1 MMARFP
7 ENAGVRQMNGNIVI
21 ANQKLR
27 AEIAPLGA
35 ELVRLS
41 DSTGADWLHD
51 GDPAWWSGRAP
62 LLFPMVGRATGD
74 RIRVDGKLYPL
85 PQHGFARRSVFS
97 AVIAEPARAVL
108 RLEADNATRAQFPFA
123 FRLDLAFA
131 VDAETLNIVATVAN
145 ADDRPMPFAFG
156 YHPAFRWPLPGAT
169 GAHELRFEKS
179 EPAPIRRLADG
190 LLDPREFPNPAV
202 SGVLALDAGLFEDG
216 ALIFDQLYSRRVAFG
231 PPGGPE
237 LAVSFPGMPHFGLWT
252 KPGGAP
258 FLCLEPWQ
266 GFAAPLG
273 FDGEFSERPGVVALA
288 PGEERRFVMDVAI
301 RK

>member
-1 MMARFP
+1 M
-7 ENAGVRQMNGNIVI
+7 
-21 ANQKLR
+21 
-27 AEIAPLGA
+27 
-35 ELVRLS
+35 
-41 DSTGADWLHD
+41 
-51 GDPAWWSGRAP
+51 
-62 LLFPMVGRATGD
+62 
-74 RIRVDGKLYPL
+74 
-85 PQHGFARRSVFS
+85 
-97 AVIAEPARAVL
+97 
-108 RLEADNATRAQFPFA
+108 
-123 FRLDLAFA
+123 
-131 VDAETLNIVATVAN
+131 VATVAN

-156 YHPAFRWPLPGAT
+156 YHPAFRWPLPGAK

-179 EPAPIRRLADG
+179 ERVADPTSRRRVFGRKLH
-190 LLDPREFPNPAV
+190 NPAAI
-202 SGVLALDAGLFEDG
+202 GVLALDAALVRGWG
-216 ALIFDQLYSRRVAFG
+216 AGVRRVQSRRVAFG

-273 FDGEFSERPGVVALA
+273 FDGEFSERPGVVVLA

>member
-1 MMARFP
+1 
-7 ENAGVRQMNGNIVI
+7 MNGNIVI

-35 ELVRLS
+35 EMVRLS
-41 DSTGADWLHD
+41 DSAGADWLHD
-51 GDPAWWSGRAP
+51 GDPAWWNGRAP

-74 RIRVDGKLYPL
+74 RIRVDGELFPL

-97 AVIAEPARAVL
+97 VVLTEPARAVL
-108 RLEADNATRAQFPFA
+108 RLEADAATRAGFPFA
-123 FRLDLAFA
+123 FRLDLAYA
-131 VDAETLNIVATVAN
+131 LDEATLNVVATVAN
-145 ADDRPMPFAFG
+145 ADDRPMPFSFG
-156 YHPAFRWPLPGAT
+156 YHPAFRWPLPGAK
-169 GAHELRFEKS
+169 GAHELRFEKPEVS
-179 EPAPIRRLADG
+179 PIRRLADG
-190 LLDPREFPNPAV
+190 FLDASYDNPAA
-202 SGVLALDAGLFEDG
+202 SGVLALEPALFDDG
-216 ALIFDQLYSRRVAFG
+216 ALVFDELQSRRVAFG

-273 FDGEFSERPGVVALA
+273 FDGEFSERPGVVVLA
-288 PGEERRFVMDVAI
+288 PGEERRFVMDVTI

>member
-1 MMARFP
+1 
-7 ENAGVRQMNGNIVI
+7 MNGNIVI

-41 DSTGADWLHD
+41 NSTGADWLHD
-51 GDPAWWSGRAP
+51 GDPAWWNGRAP
-62 LLFPMVGRATGD
+62 ILFPMVGRAAGD
-74 RIRVDGKLYPL
+74 RIRVGRELYPL
-85 PQHGFARRSVFS
+85 PQHGFARRSTFS
-97 AVIAEPARAVL
+97 VVSAEPARAVL
-108 RLEADNATRAQFPFA
+108 RLEADNATRAGFPFE
-123 FRLDLAFA
+123 FRLDLAYA
-131 VDAETLNIVATVAN
+131 LDEATLNVVATVAN

-169 GAHELRFEKS
+169 GAHELRFEKPEFS
-179 EPAPIRRLADG
+179 PIRRLADG
-190 LLDPREFPNPAV
+190 FLDASYDNPAA
-202 SGVLALDAGLFEDG
+202 SGVLALEPSLFDDG
-216 ALIFDQLYSRRVAFG
+216 ALVFDALRSRRVAFG

-237 LAVSFPGMPHFGLWT
+237 LALSFPGMPHFGLWT

-266 GFAAPLG
+266 GFAAPAG
-273 FDGEFSERPGVVALA
+273 FDGEFSERPGVVVLA
-288 PGEERRFVMDVAI
+288 PGEERRFVMDVTI